1 MCFEPDSIDL
11 MKPLAV
17 DERDDDDVD
26 DDDDDDDD
34 DDIDI
39 LFLLHYIFC
48 NIAI

>member
-1 MCFEPDSIDL
+1 

-17 DERDDDDVD
+17 DER
-26 DDDDDDDD
+26 DDDDDD

>member
-1 MCFEPDSIDL
+1 
-11 MKPLAV
+11 MKTLAV
-17 DERDDDDVD
+17 DERDDDDD
-26 DDDDDDDD
+26 DDGGDD

>member
-1 MCFEPDSIDL
+1 

-26 DDDDDDDD
+26 DDE
-34 DDIDI
+34 DIDI
-39 LFLLHYIFC
+39 LFLLHHIFC